1 MANEEWRTIKGFEKY
16 EVSNYGRVRSKDRV
30 VIRND
35 GHKLT
40 LKGKLLKPITDHKGY
55 VNVSIYNSNGIKIS
69 HVHRLVAIAFIENPN
84 MLPQVNHKDGNKKNN
99 NVNNLEWCDNE
110 YNQLHAIAH
119 GLRKTENVI
128 QYDKKG
134 NFIKEWDNATS
145 VKKALNIDNG
155 HIGLCCKGIRK
166 TAGGYIWKYAN
177 RGVMA

>member
-55 VNVSIYNSNGIKIS
+55 VKVSIYNSNGIKIP

-99 NVNNLEWCDNE
+99 NVNNLEWCDNK
-110 YNQLHAIAH
+110 YNQIHALTH
-119 GLRKTENVI
+119 GLRKTKNVI
-128 QYDKKG
+128 QYDKKRKKKKKR
-134 NFIKEWDNATS
+134 IKY
-145 VKKALNIDNG
+145 
-155 HIGLCCKGIRK
+155 R
-166 TAGGYIWKYAN
+166 
-177 RGVMA
+177 

>member
-99 NVNNLEWCDNE
+99 NVNNLEWCDNK
-110 YNQLHAIAH
+110 YNQIHALTH
-119 GLRKTENVI
+119 GLRKTKNVI

-134 NFIKEWDNATS
+134 NFIKKWDNAS
-145 VKKALNIDNG
+145 SAKKELNIDNS
-155 HIGLCCKGIRK
+155 HIILCCKGVRK